1 MAANERDDELRY
13 SMNQLEAWLVRWQA
27 GQAPNAVQLAAIK
40 RAAGELHIDEGEVH
54 QDGEPSAHQEIANLL
69 AVADP
74 ELSAEAGAAAGSPE
88 ISYSLQEFERDMEL
102 LRPKYEYLNWLGGR
116 PIGHA

>member
-13 SMNQLEAWLVRWQA
+13 SMNQLEAWLERWQA
-27 GQAPNAVQLAAIK
+27 GHAPNAVQLAALK
-40 RAAGELHIDEGEVH
+40 RAVGELHIDEGEAH
-54 QDGEPSAHQEIANLL
+54 RDNEPSAHQEIANLL

-74 ELSAEAGAAAGSPE
+74 DLSAEVEATGSLE

-102 LRPKYEYLNWLGGR
+102 LRPKYDYLNWLGGR